1 MPIYSFLTIHD
12 LPQKHNC
19 GFCGKYI
26 KFLIYLRFFSLGEA
40 VADARLFPLLS
51 LFHFSLRSVPGVFT
65 VRCLFVAAAPFSS
78 VLAVL
83 VSAVSSV
90 LAGNGIVV
98 VPAVSDT
105 TTESSAV
112 PVFTAE
118 PPSAVSSAET
128 TTFAIVSAE
137 TSLLSE
143 PSAALYI
150 IIYRD
155 LLALVTD
162 L

>member
-98 VPAVSDT
+98 VPAV
-105 TTESSAV
+105 

-155 LLALVTD
+155 LLALVAD

>member
-51 LFHFSLRSVPGVFT
+51 LFYFSLRSVPGVFT

-90 LAGNGIVV
+90 LAETGAAIVSAISV
-98 VPAVSDT
+98 TAA
-105 TTESSAV
+105 ESSAF
-112 PVFTAE
+112 PVFTAKL
-118 PPSAVSSAET
+118 PSSVSSAEAA
-128 TTFAIVSAE
+128 TFTIVSAGPASVPE
-137 TSLLSE
+137 AIATLC
-143 PSAALYI
+143 I
-150 IIYRD
+150 FICGD

>member
-12 LPQKHNC
+12 LPRKHNC

-40 VADARLFPLLS
+40 VTDARLFPFLS
-51 LFHFSLRSVPGVFT
+51 LFRFSFRSVPGVFA
-65 VRCLFVAAAPFSS
+65 VSCLSVAAAPFSS

-83 VSAVSSV
+83 VSATSSV
-90 LAGNGIVV
+90 LAGTGAAIIA
-98 VPAVSDT
+98 AVSVT
-105 TTESSAV
+105 AAESSAV
-112 PVFTAE
+112 PVFAAE

-128 TTFAIVSAE
+128 TAFAIVSAE

-150 IIYRD
+150 IICGD

>member
-98 VPAVSDT
+98 VPAVSVT

-112 PVFTAE
+112 PVFTAKL
-118 PPSAVSSAET
+118 PSSIASAET
-128 TTFAIVSAE
+128 AAFTTVSAGSASVPE
-137 TSLLSE
+137 TIATLC
-143 PSAALYI
+143 I
-150 IIYRD
+150 FICGD
-155 LLALVTD
+155 LLALVAD

>member
-19 GFCGKYI
+19 GFCGKSTS
-26 KFLIYLRFFSLGEA
+26 FLIKLRSFSLGEA

-51 LFHFSLRSVPGVFT
+51 LFYFSLRSVPGVFT

-90 LAGNGIVV
+90 LAETGAAIVSAISV
-98 VPAVSDT
+98 TAA
-105 TTESSAV
+105 ESSAF
-112 PVFTAE
+112 PVFTAKL
-118 PPSAVSSAET
+118 PSSVSSAEAA
-128 TTFAIVSAE
+128 TFTIVSAGPASVPE
-137 TSLLSE
+137 AIATLC
-143 PSAALYI
+143 I
-150 IIYRD
+150 FICGD